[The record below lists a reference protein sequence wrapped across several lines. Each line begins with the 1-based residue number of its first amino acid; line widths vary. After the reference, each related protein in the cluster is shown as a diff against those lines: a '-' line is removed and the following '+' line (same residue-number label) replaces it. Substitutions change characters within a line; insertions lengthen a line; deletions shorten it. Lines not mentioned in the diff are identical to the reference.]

1 MDKLKTQELLKE
13 YAESHGYPDGWDE
26 LIKDVGYDQARY
38 IYIMLTN
45 GYIKWYWFY
54 QIKKEL
60 LWFIRMMF

>member
-45 GYIKWYWFY
+45 GYIK
-54 QIKKEL
+54 
-60 LWFIRMMF
+60 